1 MPSIYGSYSRGWRLR
16 LDYSISQN
24 IAANTSTISMTLYVY
39 DGTGYSQNES
49 SGEAYYII
57 QGEKRWSPYYYGS
70 TGWYTLGSKTI
81 TIKHNA
87 DGTGRVTLSGEW
99 DCGFDSSHTPRHLT
113 VSGTVTLP
121 TIPRVSTLSFGKFT
135 MGRPGRITIKREAGG
150 FTETMTYTFGRASG
164 TIASKTG
171 AGYVDWTPPLSLANQ
186 IPNAPS
192 GAGEITLTTYNGSTA
207 IGSKRY
213 PFTATVPSDAA
224 PSITA
229 AISQQEQIAALGI
242 YVQNQSRLQVAL
254 TGTAKYGATI
264 KSYSGT
270 VSGAA
275 FSQQKFTADLPQA
288 GSVTVAYGCKDS
300 RGFSA
305 NGSQTIKVLPWSAP
319 SVTAIK
325 AGRCT
330 ADGTA
335 DPLGDHATVTFSAEI
350 SPLANKNT
358 AVYTLKYRPVGS
370 TSWQTLPISTAA
382 GDYAPSGASIII
394 PVDTGTAYDILV
406 EAEDR
411 FKRQDSLPVL
421 LGSAA
426 VFNRIDAKNNAMTWG
441 EYRTKKDTF
450 FIGGKMALETLNPAR
465 LAGGIE
471 ENILTPQDDLNAI
484 VGSGFYYW
492 GDTAIPNGPPEEWGS
507 SKWCELIVAG
517 NSQMAISLETGVRMQ
532 RCKKAGAWLP
542 WECVNPPMN
551 VGVEYRTTEKYL
563 DKPVYVMVVDMG
575 HLPNNSF
582 IQKRLPAGARPIRAT
597 GVMSNSTTIPGH
609 DPATG
614 KTVELS
620 CYDERV
626 WIKTDHDYSAM
637 TAIATVWYTKTTD

>member
-1 MPSIYGSYSRGWRLR
+1 MPSIYGSYSRDWRLR
-16 LDYSISQN
+16 LDYSVSQN
-24 IAANTSTISMTLYVY
+24 ITANTSTISMTLYVY

-70 TGWYTLGSKTI
+70 AGWYTLGSKSI
-81 TIKHNA
+81 TVKHNA

-113 VSGTVTLP
+113 VSGTVELP
-121 TIPRVSTLSFGKFT
+121 RIPRVSSLKYGRFT
-135 MGRPGRITIKREAGG
+135 IGQPGTITIRREDPT
-150 FTETMTYTFGRASG
+150 FYDTITYRFGNSSSVIL
-164 TIASKTG
+164 TKT
-171 AGYVDWTPPLSLANQ
+171 DKTSISWTPPVSLAAE

-192 GAGEITLTTYNGSTA
+192 GAGKFEIITYKNGVE
-207 IGSKRY
+207 IGREESSFIADA
-213 PFTATVPSDAA
+213 PIDAA
-224 PSITA
+224 PDISA
-229 AISQQEQIAALGI
+229 AFSQQEQIAALGI

-254 TGTAKYGATI
+254 TGTPKYGATI
-264 KSYSGT
+264 KSYAAAVG
-270 VSGAA
+270 GAA

-288 GSVTVAYGCKDS
+288 GSVTVTYSCKDS
-300 RGFSA
+300 RGLSA
-305 NGSQTIKVLPWSAP
+305 NGSQTIEVLPWSVP

-330 ADGTA
+330 VKGVA
-335 DPLGDHATVTFSAEI
+335 DPLGDHAKVTFSAKI
-350 SPLANKNT
+350 SPLAEKNT
-358 AVYTLKYRPVGS
+358 AAYTLKYRAVGG

-450 FIGGKMALETLNPAR
+450 FIGGKMALETLNPVR

-471 ENILTPQDDLNAI
+471 SIRGLPFADFPIEQGETNGWIWRKWASGRAECYKVVRKNNIAITNDYGAVFRSAEISGESLPFAFISKVWDTVDIADAALTAWPVTFSGATENVTRTIYLLSVT
-484 VGSGFYYW
+484 
-492 GDTAIPNGPPEEWGS
+492 
-507 SKWCELIVAG
+507 SK
-517 NSQMAISLETGVRMQ
+517 
-532 RCKKAGAWLP
+532 
-542 WECVNPPMN
+542 
-551 VGVEYRTTEKYL
+551 
-563 DKPVYVMVVDMG
+563 
-575 HLPNNSF
+575 
-582 IQKRLPAGARPIRAT
+582 
-597 GVMSNSTTIPGH
+597 TIPWI
-609 DPATG
+609 DLVY
-614 KTVELS
+614 KVEGI
-620 CYDERV
+620 
-626 WIKTDHDYSAM
+626 WM
-637 TAIATVWYTKTTD
+637 

>member
-1 MPSIYGSYSRGWRLR
+1 MPSIYGDYSRDWRLR
-16 LDYSISQN
+16 LDYSVSQN
-24 IAANTSTISMTLYVY
+24 ITANTSTISMTLYVY

-99 DCGFDSSHTPRHLT
+99 DCGFDSSYTPRHLT

-121 TIPRVSTLSFGKFT
+121 TIPRVSSLSFGKFT
-135 MGRPGRITIKREAGG
+135 MGRSGRISIRRESGS
-150 FTETMTYTFGRASG
+150 FRETLTYTFGRASG

-213 PFTATVPSDAA
+213 PFTAAVPSDAA
-224 PSITA
+224 PSISA
-229 AISQQEQIAALGI
+229 AFSQQEQIAALGI

-254 TGTAKYGATI
+254 TGSAKYGATI

-305 NGSQTIKVLPWSAP
+305 NGSQTIEVLPWSAP

-325 AGRCT
+325 AARCT

-358 AVYTLKYRPVGS
+358 AAYTLKYRPVGS

-426 VFNRIDAKNNAMTWG
+426 VFDRIDAKNNAITFG

-450 FIGGKMALETLNPAR
+450 FIGGKMVLETLNPAR

-471 ENILTPQDDLNAI
+471 SIRGLPFADFPIEQGETNGWIWRKWA
-484 VGSGFYYW
+484 SGRAECYKVVRLSDVKVSTQY
-492 GDTAIPNGPPEEWGS
+492 GS
-507 SKWCELIVAG
+507 SYRSERIAGEPLPFAFTGRVYDIVDVA
-517 NSQMAISLETGVRMQ
+517 
-532 RCKKAGAWLP
+532 
-542 WECVNPPMN
+542 
-551 VGVEYRTTEKYL
+551 TTELTAWPVTYSGATENATRTMYL
-563 DKPVYVMVVDMG
+563 
-575 HLPNNSF
+575 L
-582 IQKRLPAGARPIRAT
+582 
-597 GVMSNSTTIPGH
+597 STTSKTIPWI
-609 DPATG
+609 DILY
-614 KTVELS
+614 KVEGI
-620 CYDERV
+620 
-626 WIKTDHDYSAM
+626 WM
-637 TAIATVWYTKTTD
+637 

>member
-1 MPSIYGSYSRGWRLR
+1 MPSIYGDYSRDWRLR
-16 LDYSISQN
+16 LDYSVSQN
-24 IAANTSTISMTLYVY
+24 ITANTSTISMTLYVY

-99 DCGFDSSHTPRHLT
+99 DCGFDSSYTPRHLT

-121 TIPRVSTLSFGKFT
+121 TIPRVSSLSFGKFT
-135 MGRPGRITIKREAGG
+135 MGRSGRISIRRESGS
-150 FTETMTYTFGRASG
+150 FRETLTYTFGRASG

-213 PFTATVPSDAA
+213 PFTAAVPSDAA
-224 PSITA
+224 PSISA
-229 AISQQEQIAALGI
+229 AFSQQEQIAALGI

-254 TGTAKYGATI
+254 TGSAKYGATI

-288 GSVTVAYGCKDS
+288 GSVTVAYSCKDS
-300 RGFSA
+300 RGLSA
-305 NGSQTIKVLPWSAP
+305 NGSQTIEVLPWSVP
-319 SVTAIK
+319 CVTAIK
-325 AGRCT
+325 AARCT

-335 DPLGDHATVTFSAEI
+335 DPLGDHAKVTFSAEI

-358 AVYTLKYRPVGS
+358 AAYTLKYRPVGS

-382 GDYAPSGASIII
+382 GDYVPSGASIII
-394 PVDTGTAYDILV
+394 PVDTDTAYDILV

-426 VFNRIDAKNNAMTWG
+426 VFDRIDAKNNAITFG

-450 FIGGKMALETLNPAR
+450 FIGGKMVLETLNPVR

-471 ENILTPQDDLNAI
+471 SIRGLPFADFPIEQGETNGWIWRKWA
-484 VGSGFYYW
+484 SGRAECYKVVRLSDVKVSTQY
-492 GDTAIPNGPPEEWGS
+492 GS
-507 SKWCELIVAG
+507 SYRSERIAGEPLPFAFTGRVYDIVDVA
-517 NSQMAISLETGVRMQ
+517 
-532 RCKKAGAWLP
+532 
-542 WECVNPPMN
+542 
-551 VGVEYRTTEKYL
+551 TTELTAWPVTYSGATENATRTMYL
-563 DKPVYVMVVDMG
+563 
-575 HLPNNSF
+575 L
-582 IQKRLPAGARPIRAT
+582 
-597 GVMSNSTTIPGH
+597 STTSKTIPWI
-609 DPATG
+609 DILY
-614 KTVELS
+614 KVEG
-620 CYDERV
+620 R
-626 WIKTDHDYSAM
+626 WM
-637 TAIATVWYTKTTD
+637 